1 MIVCPTCKHEEIVG
15 ALFCS
20 ECGAT
25 LSHSEV
31 SPTVTLV
38 VENERIPETGAL
50 EGKTAAPEDTI
61 PVRGIL
67 VSIKILKTGQTIPLE
82 DGEEFILGRVGGKQ
96 PILPDI
102 DLTPYGGY
110 EEGISRLHAIIKVT
124 HDQISITDLGSAN
137 GTWVNGK
144 KATAHSPYGLENGDI
159 LTLGKFQA
167 IILVG

>member
-1 MIVCPTCKHEEIVG
+1 MIICPTCKHEEIFG

-25 LSHSEV
+25 LSHAEA

-38 VENERIPETGAL
+38 VENEEISKTGSLDETTPA
-50 EGKTAAPEDTI
+50 EEESISKKSK
-61 PVRGIL
+61 V
-67 VSIKILKTGQTIPLE
+67 VSIKMLKTGQTLPLE
-82 DGEEFILGRVGGKQ
+82 DGDEFILGRVGGKQ

-110 EEGISRLHAIIKVT
+110 EEGVSRLHAIIKIAS
-124 HDQISITDLGSAN
+124 DQISITDLGSAN

-144 KATAHSPYGLENGDI
+144 KATPHHPYLLKNGDI
-159 LTLGKFQA
+159 LTLGKFQV
-167 IILVG
+167 ISLIG

>member
-1 MIVCPTCKHEEIVG
+1 MIICPTCKHEEIVG

-20 ECGAT
+20 ECGAA
-25 LSHSEV
+25 LSHAEV

-38 VENERIPETGAL
+38 VENDKIPDTSSLEDNDPTGGDSL
-50 EGKTAAPEDTI
+50 PDKGQ
-61 PVRGIL
+61 L
-67 VSIKILKTGQTIPLE
+67 VSIKILKTGQTLPLE

-110 EEGISRLHAIIKVT
+110 EEGVSRLHAIIKIT
-124 HDQISITDLGSAN
+124 HDQVAITDLGSAN

-144 KATAHSPYGLENGDI
+144 KATAHNPYPLKNGDI
-159 LTLGKFQA
+159 LTLGKFQ
-167 IILVG
+167 IISLIG

>member
-1 MIVCPTCKHEEIVG
+1 MIICPNCKHEEIFG

-25 LSHSEV
+25 LSHAEV

-38 VENERIPETGAL
+38 VENEEIPKTGTFDETTPIEEKSL
-50 EGKTAAPEDTI
+50 SKKSK
-61 PVRGIL
+61 V
-67 VSIKILKTGQTIPLE
+67 VSIKILKTGQTLPLE
-82 DGEEFILGRVGGKQ
+82 DGEEFILGRVGGEQ

-110 EEGISRLHAIIKVT
+110 EEGVSRLHAIIKIT
-124 HDQISITDLGSAN
+124 PDQISITDLGSAN

-144 KATAHSPYGLENGDI
+144 KANPHRPYPLENGDI
-159 LTLGKFQA
+159 LTLGKFQV
-167 IILVG
+167 ISLIG